1 MRVGVFTY
9 DTMHN
14 YRFFGNNRTVKRYEK
29 RKVTGAS
36 LGIFANRK
44 SLKFTELDLGSSF
57 TTMHML
63 DTTTDNSHSRDR
75 LD

>member
-1 MRVGVFTY
+1 MEIRFKIPLCLLIPFNLSMRVGVFTY

-44 SLKFTELDLGSSF
+44 SSSF
-57 TTMHML
+57 FH
-63 DTTTDNSHSRDR
+63 N
-75 LD
+75 

>member
-44 SLKFTELDLGSSF
+44 SHRHFF
-57 TTMHML
+57 TTTITNIHAQPQL
-63 DTTTDNSHSRDR
+63 NDNN
-75 LD
+75 